1 MAASSA
7 LNSVASKAGDTV
19 DQRARDGPQRARH
32 RGGRPPRPAPKR
44 QGRRPQG
51 VRRRRRAPAR
61 PGGRDAADQLA
72 GEQFDTAKLYMVER
86 VQERPMTA
94 TLAALGA
101 GFVLGLLFAGGR
113 R

>member
-1 MAASSA
+1 MPASSA
-7 LNSVASKAGDTV
+7 LDPAASKAGETMDNV
-19 DQRARDGPQRARH
+19 KQAARSAKATFDE
-32 RGGRPPRPAPKR
+32 
-44 QGRRPQG
+44 GRRALPQLKG
-51 VRRRRRAPAR
+51 DARRVFDDGIEQLRGQAK
-61 PGGRDAADQLA
+61 DAADQA
-72 GEQFDTAKLYMVER
+72 GDQFDTARLYMVER

>member
-7 LNSVASKAGDTV
+7 FDPVASKAGDTV
-19 DQRARDGPQRARH
+19 DNARQTARSARDTFEE
-32 RGGRPPRPAPKR
+32 
-44 QGRRPQG
+44 GRRALPKLKTDARKAFDDG
-51 VRRRRRAPAR
+51 VEQLR
-61 PGGRDAADQLA
+61 GQVSDAADQA
-72 GEQFDTAKLYMVER
+72 GDQFDTAKLYMVER
-86 VQERPMTA
+86 VQERPVTA

>member
-7 LNSVASKAGDTV
+7 FDPVASKAGDTV
-19 DQRARDGPQRARH
+19 DSARQAARSARDTIQE
-32 RGGRPPRPAPKR
+32 
-44 QGRRPQG
+44 GRRALPQLSADARKAFDDG
-51 VRRRRRAPAR
+51 VEQLRSQAS
-61 PGGRDAADQLA
+61 DYADQA
-72 GEQFDTAKLYMVER
+72 GDQLDTARLYMVER
-86 VQERPMTA
+86 VQERPLTA

>member
-7 LNSVASKAGDTV
+7 LDPVASKAGDTL
-19 DQRARDGPQRARH
+19 DSARETARSAKDTVEE
-32 RGGRPPRPAPKR
+32 GRKALPKLK
-44 QGRRPQG
+44 
-51 VRRRRRAPAR
+51 VEARRAFDDGVEQLRSQAM
-61 PGGRDAADQLA
+61 DAADQA
-72 GEQFDTAKLYMVER
+72 GDQFDTARLYMVER

-101 GFVLGLLFAGGR
+101 GFLLGLLFAGGR

>member
-7 LNSVASKAGDTV
+7 FDPVASRAGDTL
-19 DQRARDGPQRARH
+19 DNARQTARSARDTVEE
-32 RGGRPPRPAPKR
+32 
-44 QGRRPQG
+44 GRRALPKLKDDA
-51 VRRRRRAPAR
+51 RRAFDDGVEHLRGQA
-61 PGGRDAADQLA
+61 RDAADQA

>member
-7 LNSVASKAGDTV
+7 FDSVTSKAGDTV
-19 DQRARDGPQRARH
+19 DHARAAAKSARDTVEE
-32 RGGRPPRPAPKR
+32 
-44 QGRRPQG
+44 GRRAFPQLKG
-51 VRRRRRAPAR
+51 EARRAFD
-61 PGGRDAADQLA
+61 DAADQFRHQAKDYADQA
-72 GEQFDTAKLYMVER
+72 GDQFDTARLYMVER
-86 VQERPMTA
+86 VQERPFTA

>member
-7 LNSVASKAGDTV
+7 YDSVTSKAGDTV
-19 DQRARDGPQRARH
+19 DSARKTVRSARDTIEE
-32 RGGRPPRPAPKR
+32 
-44 QGRRPQG
+44 GRRAVPRAKADVRQTFDDG
-51 VRRRRRAPAR
+51 VDQIRGQAK
-61 PGGRDAADQLA
+61 DYADQA
-72 GEQFDTAKLYMVER
+72 GEQFDNARLYMVER

>member
-7 LNSVASKAGDTV
+7 LDPVASKAGETVDSAKQTARNVRDTV
-19 DQRARDGPQRARH
+19 DE
-32 RGGRPPRPAPKR
+32 
-44 QGRRPQG
+44 GRRALPQLKGEARKVFEDG
-51 VRRRRRAPAR
+51 VDQLRSQAK
-61 PGGRDAADQLA
+61 DAADQA
-72 GEQFDTAKLYMVER
+72 SDQIDTARLYMVER

>member
-7 LNSVASKAGDTV
+7 YDPVVSKAGDTV
-19 DQRARDGPQRARH
+19 DSARQAARNARDTIEE
-32 RGGRPPRPAPKR
+32 
-44 QGRRPQG
+44 GRRAFPKMKADA
-51 VRRRRRAPAR
+51 RRAFDDGVGQLRTQAQ
-61 PGGRDAADQLA
+61 DYADQA
-72 GEQFDTAKLYMVER
+72 GEQIDNARLYMVER

>member
-7 LNSVASKAGDTV
+7 LDSVTSKASDTFSNARQTARSARDTV
-19 DQRARDGPQRARH
+19 EE
-32 RGGRPPRPAPKR
+32 
-44 QGRRPQG
+44 GRRQLPKLKGEARKAFDDG
-51 VRRRRRAPAR
+51 VEQLR
-61 PGGRDAADQLA
+61 GQVHDAADQA

>member
-7 LNSVASKAGDTV
+7 LDPVASKAGDTL
-19 DQRARDGPQRARH
+19 DSARQAARSARDTVEE
-32 RGGRPPRPAPKR
+32 
-44 QGRRPQG
+44 GRRALPKLKGEARKAFDDG
-51 VRRRRRAPAR
+51 VEQLRGHAQ
-61 PGGRDAADQLA
+61 DAADQA
-72 GEQFDTAKLYMVER
+72 GDQFDTAKLYMVER
-86 VQERPMTA
+86 VQERPLTA

>member
-7 LNSVASKAGDTV
+7 LDPVASKAGDTV
-19 DQRARDGPQRARH
+19 DSARQTARGV
-32 RGGRPPRPAPKR
+32 RDTFEE
-44 QGRRPQG
+44 GRRALPKL
-51 VRRRRRAPAR
+51 RKEARRAFDDGVEQLRGQAS
-61 PGGRDAADQLA
+61 DYADQA
-72 GEQFDTAKLYMVER
+72 GDQLDHARLYMVER
-86 VQERPMTA
+86 VQERPLAA

>member
-7 LNSVASKAGDTV
+7 LDSVASKAGDTV
-19 DQRARDGPQRARH
+19 DNARQTARSARDTVEE
-32 RGGRPPRPAPKR
+32 
-44 QGRRPQG
+44 GRRALPKLKAFDDG
-51 VRRRRRAPAR
+51 VEQLRGQAR
-61 PGGRDAADQLA
+61 DVADQA
-72 GEQFDTAKLYMVER
+72 GDQFDTAKLYMVER

>member
-7 LNSVASKAGDTV
+7 YDSVTSKAGDTV
-19 DQRARDGPQRARH
+19 QSARKTARNARDT
-32 RGGRPPRPAPKR
+32 
-44 QGRRPQG
+44 
-51 VRRRRRAPAR
+51 VEETRRAIPQAKADAR
-61 PGGRDAADQLA
+61 KFFDDGVDQIRDQARDYADQA
-72 GEQFDTAKLYMVER
+72 GEQIDNARLYVVER
-86 VQERPMTA
+86 VQERPVAA

>member
-7 LNSVASKAGDTV
+7 LDSVASKAGDTV
-19 DQRARDGPQRARH
+19 DNARQTARSARDTVEE
-32 RGGRPPRPAPKR
+32 
-44 QGRRPQG
+44 GRRAFPQLKNDARKAFDDG
-51 VRRRRRAPAR
+51 VENLRGQA
-61 PGGRDAADQLA
+61 RDAADQA

>member
-1 MAASSA
+1 MAASST
-7 LNSVASKAGDTV
+7 LDPVASKVGSTLDSARQTARSARETVEEGRRALPKLKGDARKAFDDGV
-19 DQRARDGPQRARH
+19 DQLRH
-32 RGGRPPRPAPKR
+32 QA
-44 QGRRPQG
+44 
-51 VRRRRRAPAR
+51 
-61 PGGRDAADQLA
+61 RDAADQA
-72 GEQFDTAKLYMVER
+72 GDQFDTAKLYMVER